1 MHTSAD
7 ALTHWRF
14 WRNEKPSR
22 AAASE
27 REARRV
33 YTSMRCVA
41 GCSSL
46 CKTVR
51 QKKYVTQNTVLRKK
65 FKKKEKEKSKLT
77 KSSEE
82 MKSK

>member
-7 ALTHWRF
+7 ALTHRRF
-14 WRNEKPSR
+14 WRNEKPSG
-22 AAASE
+22 AAAGGRASE
-27 REARRV
+27 RQAGRV

-51 QKKYVTQNTVLRKK
+51 QKEYVTQNTVLR
-65 FKKKEKEKSKLT
+65 EKS
-77 KSSEE
+77 
-82 MKSK
+82 